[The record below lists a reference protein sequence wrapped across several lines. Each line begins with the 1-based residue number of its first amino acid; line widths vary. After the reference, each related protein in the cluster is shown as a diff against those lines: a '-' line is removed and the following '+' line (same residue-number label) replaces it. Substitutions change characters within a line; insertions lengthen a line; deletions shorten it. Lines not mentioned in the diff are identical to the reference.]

1 MDIHYRIMYRYL
13 MRGDFVG
20 EDRTRFRDAHEWEY
34 GTPGIVLQG
43 GIACLGN
50 LVLSVKKFL
59 EILGEPDDDPMVETR
74 VYKYNL
80 SVRGHNNVF
89 RYDNEHPYWIH
100 PGHPDP
106 HHKHLFDW
114 RTGREL
120 KPPSPVWIGASDWP
134 HLNRVIEETREW
146 YYLNRH
152 MLPDPDAFPSV
163 EEAW

>member
-13 MRGDFVG
+13 MRGDFVD

-34 GTPGIVLQG
+34 GTAGIVLQG

-59 EILGEPDDDPMVETR
+59 EILGGPDDDPMVETR

-89 RYDNEHPYWIH
+89 SLRQ
-100 PGHPDP
+100 
-106 HHKHLFDW
+106 
-114 RTGREL
+114 
-120 KPPSPVWIGASDWP
+120 
-134 HLNRVIEETREW
+134 
-146 YYLNRH
+146 
-152 MLPDPDAFPSV
+152 
-163 EEAW
+163 